1 MTLDE
6 QGGSWTSRLATAK
19 PGDWLEVHQIGG
31 GAPRRGQILEVLGT
45 AALPHFRIRWSE
57 TSETLHYPAE
67 GDRVIPRA
75 RAVGRRVS

>member
-1 MTLDE
+1 MSSHE
-6 QGGSWTSRLATAK
+6 HPSSWTSRLAAAQ

-45 AALPHFRIRWSE
+45 AALPHFRVRWSE

-75 RAVGRRVS
+75 SAVGRRSP